1 MTSTPE
7 PAWTPFPQEPVARK
21 FEAAWT
27 VFASTCGQYL
37 APEAT
42 FQAWFAHYL
51 ISQFGI
57 DRVAREPTLR
67 IDTFMDSP
75 WKAKLGKKGE
85 VKLDAVVT
93 RRAGVSLPH
102 YAGAVRAADGTGLS
116 NLEHL
121 AVIAELKV
129 GASLSQRLD
138 HTEVAR
144 DIWKLSMLL
153 DEFDVAHPGVEP
165 PLAYA
170 CILDNH
176 PRSPYSR
183 TTLDARLERVRK
195 HPNIEVLFAS
205 VTDRPAVSG
214 PRGPGPAP
222 RTMVAPPGRWDWVT
236 APDKGVIDP
245 A

>member
-1 MTSTPE
+1 MPKTSAPE
-7 PAWTPFPQEPVARK
+7 PSWTPFSQEPVARK

-57 DRVAREPTLR
+57 DRVAREPTLH
-67 IDTFMDSP
+67 ISSFLDSP
-75 WKAKLGKKGE
+75 WKTAMGRRGE
-85 VKLDAVVT
+85 VRLDAVVT

-129 GASLSQRLD
+129 GASSSERLD

-153 DEFDVAHPGVEP
+153 DEFEVAHPGVEP

-176 PRSPYSR
+176 PRFPYPR
-183 TTLDARLERVRK
+183 ATLDARLERVRK
-195 HPNIEVLFAS
+195 HPNVVVLFAS
-205 VTDRPAVSG
+205 ATDRPAVPG
-214 PRGPGPAP
+214 LRGAGPAP
-222 RTMVAPPGRWDWVT
+222 RTVVAALAGGTGSPPQ
-236 APDKGVIDP
+236 PKG
-245 A
+245 